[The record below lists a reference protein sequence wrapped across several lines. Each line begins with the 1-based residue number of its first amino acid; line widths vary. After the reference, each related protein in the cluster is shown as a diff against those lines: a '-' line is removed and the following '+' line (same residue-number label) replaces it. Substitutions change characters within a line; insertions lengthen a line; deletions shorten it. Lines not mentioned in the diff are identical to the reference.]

1 MMVGPPSDKIQMTV
15 FLFLKE
21 VFMWNPSQDWPVFI
35 FMAVF
40 IGFVIYA
47 VINSNKNEK
56 MEKEKQKKELE
67 SKK

>member
-1 MMVGPPSDKIQMTV
+1 MVGPPSDKIQMTV